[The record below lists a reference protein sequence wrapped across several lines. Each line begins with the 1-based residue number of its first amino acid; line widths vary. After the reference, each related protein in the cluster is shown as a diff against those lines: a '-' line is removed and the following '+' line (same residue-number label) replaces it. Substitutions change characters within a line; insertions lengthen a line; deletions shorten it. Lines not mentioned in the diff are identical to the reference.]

1 MIIVALA
8 TLGVCFG
15 SFINAFTWRLHKKKD
30 WVRARSQ
37 CTHCGHILNAAD
49 LVPILSWAWLR
60 GRCRYCKKSI
70 SAQYPLV
77 ELAGGLT
84 FVLSYIFWPRALDI
98 FGELSLF
105 ITWLISSIGL
115 LALLVYDFRYML
127 LPNKIIYPT
136 LGVAVIGNILYLIST
151 TASVDFLINWGIS
164 VLIASGIFWVLFV
177 ISSGKWIGYG
187 DVRLGLITGTLLHNP
202 SSSFMMIFL
211 ASVIGT
217 VFILPSLMSGSAK
230 LTQRLP
236 FGPFLIT
243 ATFICLLFGE
253 RISKWYLSLFDLY

>member
-1 MIIVALA
+1 MIIVILA
-8 TLGVCFG
+8 VLGICFG

-49 LVPILSWAWLR
+49 LVPILNWIWLR
-60 GRCRYCKKSI
+60 GKCRYCRKNI
-70 SAQYPLV
+70 SVQYPLV

-84 FVLSYIFWPRALDI
+84 FVLSYVFWPRQLDN

-105 ITWLISSIGL
+105 IAWLISSIGL

-136 LGVAVIGNILYLIST
+136 LGVAVSGNILYLIT
-151 TASVDFLINWGIS
+151 TTSGVDFIINWGIS

-187 DVRLGLITGTLLHNP
+187 DVRLGLVTGTLLHSP

-211 ASVIGT
+211 ASIIGT
-217 VFILPSLMSGSAK
+217 IFVLPSLMSGSTK
-230 LTQRLP
+230 LAQRLP

-253 RISKWYLSLFDLY
+253 RISKWYLSLFDL